1 VELTINL
8 DDLTIGD
15 MADIEDATGV
25 ALAGINL
32 KQPPMR
38 LIPALVWVQERRRDP
53 GYTYEMARAMARA
66 IKLTELVVVGAA
78 PTSAV
83 AGGDGGAASGATSS

>member
-53 GYTYEMARAMARA
+53 GYTYEMARA